1 MKAMDPD
8 LKFDW
13 NPVGGYLTA
22 LKALGMEPNRMFLI
36 CAGLAF
42 FGTGALIW
50 RMRKMMAK
58 EAGKEAA

>member
-1 MKAMDPD
+1 MSFVASSIG
-8 LKFDW
+8 LLI
-13 NPVGGYLTA
+13 YLFA
-22 LKALGMEPNRMFLI
+22 VEVLGMEPNRVFLI

-50 RMRKMMAK
+50 RMRKLMAK